1 MYKQILNQLKQFKR
15 LRFEIRSVWLFRVI
29 VLMGLTPYV
38 LSLIA
43 WGWSMLTGRH
53 DPWVIPM
60 IDSCLR
66 ISGQIFAP
74 AAVTAAL
81 NLVPRVKDNDDDGV
95 PDVDQEGQ
103 NKEEVKPNEKSNAG
117 RHPDDG

>member
-1 MYKQILNQLKQFKR
+1 MYKQILSQLKQLKR
-15 LRFEIRSVWLFRVI
+15 LRFKVRSVWLFRII
-29 VLMGLTPYV
+29 VLLGLTPYV
-38 LSLIA
+38 LALAA
-43 WGWSMLTGRH
+43 WGWSMVTGRH

-81 NLVPRVKDNDDDGV
+81 NLAPRVRDEDGDGV
-95 PDVDQEGQ
+95 PDIDQEGQ
-103 NKEEVKPNEKSNAG
+103 DKEEVKNETSNSG
-117 RHPDDG
+117 RHPDNG

>member
-1 MYKQILNQLKQFKR
+1 MYKQILNQLRRLKR
-15 LRFEIRSVWLFRVI
+15 LRFEIRSVWLFRAI
-29 VLMGLTPYV
+29 VLLGLTPYV
-38 LSLIA
+38 LALVA
-43 WGWSMLTGRH
+43 WGWSMVTGRH

-81 NLVPRVKDNDDDGV
+81 NLVPRVKDEDGDGV
-95 PDVDQEGQ
+95 PDVDQEK
-103 NKEEVKPNEKSNAG
+103 KEEDKK
-117 RHPDDG
+117 

>member
-1 MYKQILNQLKQFKR
+1 
-15 LRFEIRSVWLFRVI
+15 
-29 VLMGLTPYV
+29 MGLTPYV

-53 DPWVIPM
+53 DPGVIPM

-81 NLVPRVKDNDDDGV
+81 NLVPRVKDEDDDGV

-103 NKEEVKPNEKSNAG
+103 DKEEVKPDEKSNAG

>member
-1 MYKQILNQLKQFKR
+1 MHKQILNQLKQLKR
-15 LRFEIRSVWLFRVI
+15 LRFEIRSVWLFRAI

-53 DPWVIPM
+53 DLWVIPM

-81 NLVPRVKDNDDDGV
+81 NLVPRVKDEDDDGV

-103 NKEEVKPNEKSNAG
+103 DKEVIKSETSNTG